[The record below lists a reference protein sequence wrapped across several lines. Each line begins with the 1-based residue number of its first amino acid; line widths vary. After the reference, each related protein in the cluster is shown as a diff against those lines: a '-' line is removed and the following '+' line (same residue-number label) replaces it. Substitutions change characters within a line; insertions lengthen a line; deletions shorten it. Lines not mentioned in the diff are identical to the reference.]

1 MSVRRPPFKLK
12 VNQTVAVQNQQK
24 TSVRAKKAL
33 KDIFCVT
40 PCRYNAKKH
49 NEQPP
54 HKHTHTIY
62 IYTFIINY
70 NFTCF
75 LLCCSLFLLRLNV
88 SMIPLPPPLPPSALV
103 LGREVPPLPPSVI
116 VLGRELPPLPPS
128 ALVLGRE
135 LPPLPPSQL
144 KEEKLDYTTNTNFQG
159 REV

>member
-1 MSVRRPPFKLK
+1 M
-12 VNQTVAVQNQQK
+12 
-24 TSVRAKKAL
+24 
-33 KDIFCVT
+33 
-40 PCRYNAKKH
+40 
-49 NEQPP
+49 
-54 HKHTHTIY
+54 
-62 IYTFIINY
+62 
-70 NFTCF
+70 
-75 LLCCSLFLLRLNV
+75 RLNV